1 VLAKANRLTV
11 EESHTVAA
19 TGIVLAQVHEDM
31 QADNTLRL
39 EAKDSIHRHQLRYW
53 DPHNEPV
60 LAPTRH
66 SENPENG
73 VTTNLT
79 AVVTR

>member
-1 VLAKANRLTV
+1 VLAKANRLTL

-39 EAKDSIHRHQLRYW
+39 EADDPIHRYQLSYW

-60 LAPTRH
+60 LAPIRH

-79 AVVTR
+79 AVGTR